1 MLPPLRS
8 RRTFLPSDPRKPQH
22 GPMHRPLPLVFLA
35 ATVDAQQLPPSQGE
49 VVFLGRSNVGKSSL
63 LNALANQKDLARVS
77 NTPGRTQVLACFGF
91 EGSKTTLVDCPGYG
105 FAKAPKAMRDGWL
118 PMIEDYLRQREA
130 LRMVLLLVDG
140 EIGPTNSDLEML
152 AWLRQ
157 GGLPITVVATKLD
170 RVRPSKR
177 HARRQEVATKCAL
190 PPDDVLWVSCTDQQG
205 IDALR
210 GLVRELLQ

>member
-1 MLPPLRS
+1 
-8 RRTFLPSDPRKPQH
+8 
-22 GPMHRPLPLVFLA
+22 MHRPLPLVFLA

-140 EIGPTNSDLEML
+140 EIGPTNSDLDML
-152 AWLRQ
+152 AWLRTS
-157 GGLPITVVATKLD
+157 GLPITVVATKLD
-170 RVRPSKR
+170 RVQRSKR
-177 HARRQEVATKCAL
+177 HARRMDVATKCAL
-190 PPDDVLWVSCTDQQG
+190 AADDVVWVSNADQQG
-205 IDALR
+205 VDQLR
-210 GLVRELLQ
+210 GLVREWLQ